1 MGIYT
6 GYSGNQTMASWELLE
21 IWRFPDAAISLDWCN
36 LGGKPVDRMI
46 NDCRI
51 WMVHPM
57 VHPYLIHVMV
67 HPYLVGGFKHGWRNF
82 PFHIWDF
89 HPSHWRTPSF
99 FKMVIA
105 PPTRYW
111 SLLKHGNGQFPIDS
125 PQIRGPQFPE
135 KESVRPCKE
144 RVVFMTTN
152 HYHALPRALVR
163 RPRKLS
169 EEIIPVGFPGGEDVT
184 VPGSKPIIILYYI
197 QYS

>member
-1 MGIYT
+1 
-6 GYSGNQTMASWELLE
+6 MASSE
-21 IWRFPDAAISLDWCN
+21 IHEICISLDWCN
-36 LGGKPVDRMI
+36 LGGMPVDRMI

-57 VHPYLIHVMV
+57 ISNGSSIFNPCNGSSIS
-67 HPYLVGGFKHGWRNF
+67 GWWF
-82 PFHIWDF
+82 QTFFVFHNQSIYGISMDF
-89 HPSHWRTPSF
+89 HSSHWRTPSF

-144 RVVFMTTN
+144 RVIFMTTN
-152 HYHALPRALVR
+152 HYHALPRALVW

-169 EEIIPVGFPGGEDVT
+169 EEIIPVSFPGGEDVT